1 MQRINPGDICPIC
14 GQRVTTDDP
23 ETLETL
29 SALAQI
35 MERLGLTMKS
45 EGETR

>member
-1 MQRINPGDICPIC
+1 MKKIKAGDICPIC

-29 SALAQI
+29 SAIAQI
-35 MERLGLTMKS
+35 MERLGLPLKL